1 LNLIRVIP
9 AKGQDISMQ
18 ASLIIARLI
27 GPVFAMVGIGMLA
40 SPDAYRQIG
49 EQFLGSYPLIYLS
62 GVLLFAAGLAI
73 LNWHHVWTRDWRA
86 LITAIGWI
94 MALAGVWRI
103 MAPPFVVY
111 VGSSI
116 LSGSNFFM
124 GAGLILLALG
134 GFITFKGYI
143 S

>member
-18 ASLIIARLI
+18 ASLMIARLI
-27 GPVFAMVGIGMLA
+27 GPLFATIGIGMLA
-40 SPDAYRQIG
+40 NTEAYRQVG
-49 EQFLGSYPLIYLS
+49 EQYLASYPIIYFS
-62 GVLLFAAGLAI
+62 GVLLFAAGLTI
-73 LNWHHVWTRDWRA
+73 LNFHHVWTRDWRA
-86 LITAIGWI
+86 LITAIGWL

-111 VGSSI
+111 VGSSV
-116 LSGSNFFM
+116 LAGNNFFI
-124 GAGLILLALG
+124 GTGLFLLALG